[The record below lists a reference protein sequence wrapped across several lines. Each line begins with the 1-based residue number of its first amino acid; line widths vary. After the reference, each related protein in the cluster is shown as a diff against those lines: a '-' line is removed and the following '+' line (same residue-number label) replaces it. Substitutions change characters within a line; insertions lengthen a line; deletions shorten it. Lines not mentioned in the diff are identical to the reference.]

1 MSTRRVVRTSFEMSD
16 KATVKY
22 VRESARVAH
31 SAHTTEFVE
40 HAVALML
47 ADQRARIV
55 LLDIERALCELI
67 IEQND
72 LAAERA
78 IFATRLHK
86 IDCAHRDVSVAMS
99 ARKRCECRDVAY
111 LHHVREA
118 RFSTRVQDLKRM
130 MTLNMITDDDLVV
143 EISRD
148 LESTNVSL
156 IAATTRVRKMIN
168 DNDDHSRELRAIMT
182 R

>member
-1 MSTRRVVRTSFEMSD
+1 MSD
-16 KATVKY
+16 SKCDF
-22 VRESARVAH
+22 ARVYVDYYVD
-31 SAHTTEFVE
+31 SDHTRLHVVSSSVDDALAEIITRKQHDSILS
-40 HAVALML
+40 HASDYTIERFDL
-47 ADQRARIV
+47 
-55 LLDIERALCELI
+55 ERALCELI

-86 IDCAHRDVSVAMS
+86 IDCAHRDVDVAMS

-130 MTLNMITDDDLVV
+130 MTLNMITDDD
-143 EISRD
+143 
-148 LESTNVSL
+148 
-156 IAATTRVRKMIN
+156 
-168 DNDDHSRELRAIMT
+168 
-182 R
+182 